1 MVTSSAP
8 SSALGSALRRK
19 FRTPREAMRAL
30 RLDARLLG
38 KDNTEAENER
48 QRRSLTVEQCMELSE
63 FLKSVVDDETFE
75 KIDRFLKKAMDD
87 ASIEEQTG
95 EPQDN
100 VRGFLKERGMADDDI
115 QAVLDMVP
123 GSGENG
129 TGKNGDFRRPRR
141 TVLRSAAGDGR
152 QAAGARHGR
161 GGDEEASRGF
171 PDARASSAKRGT
183 ATSIAE
189 TTIKPGAAGAVP
201 AAFVLK

>member
-30 RLDARLLG
+30 GLDARLLG

-129 TGKNGDFRRPRR
+129 TGKNGIFGGQGGRFSDPRPAMDGRRPVLAMDAAATKRLHEDFPMLARIGQTWDGNVDRR
-141 TVLRSAAGDGR
+141 DNN
-152 QAAGARHGR
+152 
-161 GGDEEASRGF
+161 
-171 PDARASSAKRGT
+171 
-183 ATSIAE
+183 
-189 TTIKPGAAGAVP
+189 
-201 AAFVLK
+201 